1 MQTDG
6 EQERDPAPSADSPD
20 RLESIRRRVLSIP
33 ALVSLLVAGGFLV
46 FLVTRF
52 DVDIGVTWDRV
63 RGANPWLLVA
73 AFAVHYTTFFFRGA
87 RWRML
92 LEHAADASGE
102 GAPVPGILFCSRAVL
117 LGWFVNS
124 IGWLRLGDAF
134 RAYLYREEYG
144 APFSGAIGTVLAER
158 VLDVFLV
165 ALMLLVVAPFL
176 VGGGDDDQA
185 WVVLTAIAGI
195 LVLLLIL
202 GLAAMVLAR
211 ERLLRWFPDWLAS
224 RYQRFHTG
232 TIGGF
237 RRLPQTTLLGLLGW
251 AAEMGR
257 MYLVAMALGVR
268 FEHRHGGAADD
279 GQLTALAGADA
290 WRNWRRGVGCGRTGR
305 ANRGPCQG
313 SGNRAG
319 ACGPFH
325 HLHQRHNRWRRSY
338 FAADVRF
345 SADVAAATIKAQLSE
360 TVTDGDVAL
369 QMLYT
374 ASFYEPGHWVGARVS
389 GYRGHTRRGRK
400 TEWEV
405 QPASLPVTC
414 SAH

>member
-1 MQTDG
+1 MQADG
-6 EQERDPAPSADSPD
+6 DQKEAPEPSPEPSGEPSD
-20 RLESIRRRVLSIP
+20 RVESIRRRVLSIP
-33 ALVSLLVAGGFLV
+33 AVVSLLVAGGFLV

-52 DVDIGVTWDRV
+52 DIDLAVTWEKV

-102 GAPVPGILFCSRAVL
+102 GEPVPGVLFCTRAVL

-257 MYLVAMALGVR
+257 MYLVAMALGFDLSIAMVVLLTMANSLLSLVPTPGGIGAVESGVAGLAVR
-268 FEHRHGGAADD
+268 IAA
-279 GQLTALAGADA
+279 LAKEAATALILVDRFITYISVIVVGAI
-290 WRNWRRGVGCGRTGR
+290 V
-305 ANRGPCQG
+305 
-313 SGNRAG
+313 
-319 ACGPFH
+319 
-325 HLHQRHNRWRRSY
+325 
-338 FAADVRF
+338 FAASPLLRRRP
-345 SADVAAATIKAQLSE
+345 SLLSKPLPE
-360 TVTDGDVAL
+360 VTEG
-369 QMLYT
+369 
-374 ASFYEPGHWVGARVS
+374 E
-389 GYRGHTRRGRK
+389 
-400 TEWEV
+400 
-405 QPASLPVTC
+405 
-414 SAH
+414 